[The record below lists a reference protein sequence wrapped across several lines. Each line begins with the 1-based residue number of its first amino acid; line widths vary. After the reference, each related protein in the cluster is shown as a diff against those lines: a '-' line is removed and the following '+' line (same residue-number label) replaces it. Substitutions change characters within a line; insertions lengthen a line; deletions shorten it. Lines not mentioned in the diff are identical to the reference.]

1 MSHADEVITDVNRR
15 RIVARAGGA
24 HFTIA
29 WDYPGRTLLEVR
41 ILRSEQGPADTPDD
55 GPERGQE
62 LVYHDVT
69 GSYRDSQPPG
79 RPALL
84 LSVFAR
90 HPGGEWVRWEDY
102 SLPCEAHG
110 RWRGL
115 TRLMNRGLRTRVAPA
130 VLAVLCVAALAS
142 AAPGVAVAAGEA
154 SGGDDQA
161 GAAAD
166 EPAVSAAESSA
177 RAFIEA
183 DASVAAILAGK
194 ETVVSAIAW
203 GDTEAEPAGFT
214 FTFRWPAASAVAIAG
229 EWPLLRTGTGTPAAP
244 YDSTIYR
251 LRASDVSALRVDVLA
266 DGPQILQVM
275 PVNGETDLMLDEQ
288 TWSPFRWFPW
298 FTQRPWVLAPVFLAL
313 TALLMA
319 RAWRRS
325 RAWNRRLPSMTRHD
339 RQFIGRVAIL
349 LFLIAGFAW
358 QFYEGWFAAT
368 GPSVGSSGSAAG
380 DLASLPLLLIPPGL
394 FVAGLVLEL
403 SAGPRR
409 GSWGLLAVLAAA
421 ACVFYLA
428 AALTG
433 TATNLNLSYYILLA
447 VLTLIAIPRAFS
459 AGKMGWSRGN
469 APHYG

>member
-1 MSHADEVITDVNRR
+1 VSHADEVITDVNRR
-15 RIVARAGGA
+15 RVVARADGDR
-24 HFTIA
+24 FTIA

-41 ILRSEQGPADTPDD
+41 ILRSEQGPAGTPGD
-55 GPERGQE
+55 GPDHGQE
-62 LVYHDVT
+62 LVYQDVS
-69 GSYRDSQPPG
+69 GSFRDDPSEAG
-79 RPALL
+79 RAYCYT
-84 LSVFAR
+84 VFAR
-90 HPGGEWVRWEDY
+90 HPGGEWVRWGEY
-102 SLPCEAHG
+102 PPPREARRG
-110 RWRGL
+110 WRGF
-115 TRLMNRGLRTRVAPA
+115 TRLVQRGLRMRVAPV
-130 VLAVLCVAALAS
+130 VLALLCGVALA
-142 AAPGVAVAAGEA
+142 AAPGAAVAAGDEA
-154 SGGDDQA
+154 SGGDDQP
-161 GAAAD
+161 AAAE
-166 EPAVSAAESSA
+166 EPAVSAAESAA
-177 RAFIEA
+177 RAFVEA
-183 DASVAAILAGK
+183 DASIAGILAGRDAD
-194 ETVVSAIAW
+194 VAVMPW
-203 GDTEAEPAGFT
+203 GGTQAEPAGFT
-214 FTFRWPAASAVAIAG
+214 FTFRWTAAKAVAIGG
-229 EWPLLRTGTGTPAAP
+229 EWPLLRSGTSTPATP
-244 YDSTIYR
+244 YDSTLYR

-266 DGPQILQVM
+266 AGPELLQVM
-275 PVNGETDLMLDEQ
+275 PVNGETDLLLEEQ

-298 FTQRPWVLAPVFLAL
+298 FTERPWVLAPVFLAL

-358 QFYEGWFAAT
+358 QFYEGWFAAA
-368 GPSVGSSGSAAG
+368 GPSVGSSGSSAG

-409 GSWGLLAVLAAA
+409 GSWGLLGVLSAA

-433 TATNLNLSYYILLA
+433 TVTNLNLSYYILLA
-447 VLTLIAIPRAFS
+447 VLTLICIPRAFS

>member
-1 MSHADEVITDVNRR
+1 
-15 RIVARAGGA
+15 VA
-24 HFTIA
+24 
-29 WDYPGRTLLEVR
+29 
-41 ILRSEQGPADTPDD
+41 
-55 GPERGQE
+55 
-62 LVYHDVT
+62 T
-69 GSYRDSQPPG
+69 GD
-79 RPALL
+79 
-84 LSVFAR
+84 
-90 HPGGEWVRWEDY
+90 
-102 SLPCEAHG
+102 
-110 RWRGL
+110 
-115 TRLMNRGLRTRVAPA
+115 
-130 VLAVLCVAALAS
+130 
-142 AAPGVAVAAGEA
+142 EA
-154 SGGDDQA
+154 SGGDDTS

-166 EPAVSAAESSA
+166 EPAVSAAESAA
-177 RAFIEA
+177 RAFVEA
-183 DASVAAILAGK
+183 DASIGRILAGRDA
-194 ETVVSAIAW
+194 VVAVIAW
-203 GDTEAEPAGFT
+203 GGTQAEPDGFT
-214 FTFRWPAASAVAIAG
+214 FTFRWTAANAAAIAG
-229 EWPLLRTGTGTPAAP
+229 EWPLLRSGTATPSAP

-266 DGPQILQVM
+266 AGPELLQVM
-275 PVNGETDLMLDEQ
+275 PINGETDLVLKEQ

-298 FTQRPWVLAPVFLAL
+298 FTERPWVLAPVFLAL

-409 GSWGLLAVLAAA
+409 GSWGLLGVLSAA

-447 VLTLIAIPRAFS
+447 VLTLICIPRAFS

-469 APHYG
+469 APRYG